1 MANTVR
7 NGANSS
13 LGTSLTDA
21 ADDATL
27 LVTSDGFFSTSSN
40 AVQLTGLNSKAT
52 IGGLVESTGAGFAF
66 TGGPGC
72 YLTVLSTGTIS
83 GATAV
88 KLSGNGNIANHGHIL
103 GAIGFRLRPFPTLE
117 NSGMISGAI
126 TGGRWNS
133 NWPIRV
139 KSWPPLP
146 PWVAPTPFPIR
157 APWVASLPTITGS
170 HGDTG
175 FANEGT
181 VRGDI
186 KFPGAGHDGLNNNF
200 DGIIRGSVTGGSGFE
215 NVANAGTI
223 TGNVNLGLYRFP

>member
-1 MANTVR
+1 MAVCGRAFLAERGEDSRDRYNKVGLSPLAKPDAALAEACRASPSRLRAFGAREGSAPTYKSPLAGCLTGISAPFEVTSFYRTLNAYVLLLLRTGGFFGVGVRGVANTVR
-7 NGANSS
+7 NGVNSS

-27 LVTSDGFFSTSSN
+27 LVTSDGFFSTASN

-103 GAIGFRLRPFPTLE
+103 GAIGFDASFPLLK
-117 NSGMISGAI
+117 I
-126 TGGRWNS
+126 
-133 NWPIRV
+133 
-139 KSWPPLP
+139 
-146 PWVAPTPFPIR
+146 
-157 APWVASLPTITGS
+157 
-170 HGDTG
+170 
-175 FANEGT
+175 
-181 VRGDI
+181 
-186 KFPGAGHDGLNNNF
+186 PG
-200 DGIIRGSVTGGSGFE
+200 
-215 NVANAGTI
+215 
-223 TGNVNLGLYRFP
+223 